1 MIDRAVDDLN
11 SFLINQYEEV
21 NKVIIQIEEENGKT
35 LAGEEKI
42 KNEEQIIMNESRAS
56 SDPLVQEYVDLFDA
70 TIEENQMKHFSPI
83 LQDLVNAFKGLPGI
97 GVKSAQRIVFNL
109 IQQNQEK
116 ALFLSDAIK
125 NALDN
130 INECSN
136 CRMYTDSE
144 VCEICSDQKRDSALL
159 CVIESPAD
167 MIAIENSMS
176 FNGRYFVLMG
186 KLSPLD
192 GIGPDQLKLD
202 KLESII
208 KMAP

>member
-1 MIDRAVDDLN
+1 
-11 SFLINQYEEV
+11 
-21 NKVIIQIEEENGKT
+21 
-35 LAGEEKI
+35 
-42 KNEEQIIMNESRAS
+42 
-56 SDPLVQEYVDLFDA
+56 
-70 TIEENQMKHFSPI
+70 MKHFSPI

-97 GVKSAQRIVFNL
+97 GIKSAQRIVFNL

-116 ALFLSDAIK
+116 AMFLSDAIK
-125 NALDN
+125 NALEN
-130 INECSN
+130 INECSS

-144 VCEICSDQKRDSALL
+144 ICEICSDPKRDSAML

-176 FNGRYFVLMG
+176 FNGKYFVLMG

-202 KLESII
+202 KLETII
-208 KMAP
+208 NDGAIKEIILANSPTIEGEATASYILSLIEDSNIQATRIAYGVPMGGELEYVDSSTLTQALNNRSLVTKK

>member
-1 MIDRAVDDLN
+1 
-11 SFLINQYEEV
+11 
-21 NKVIIQIEEENGKT
+21 
-35 LAGEEKI
+35 
-42 KNEEQIIMNESRAS
+42 
-56 SDPLVQEYVDLFDA
+56 
-70 TIEENQMKHFSPI
+70 MKHFSPI

-109 IQQNQEK
+109 IQQNQAK

-208 KMAP
+208 KDGSVKEIILANSPTIEGEATASYILSLIEDTDIEATRIAYGVPMGGELEYVDSSTLTQALNNRSLVTKK

>member
-1 MIDRAVDDLN
+1 
-11 SFLINQYEEV
+11 
-21 NKVIIQIEEENGKT
+21 
-35 LAGEEKI
+35 
-42 KNEEQIIMNESRAS
+42 
-56 SDPLVQEYVDLFDA
+56 
-70 TIEENQMKHFSPI
+70 MKHFSPI

-208 KMAP
+208 KDVSVKEIILANSPTIEGEATASYILSLIEDTDIEATRIAYGVPMGGELEYVDSSTLTQALNNRSLVTKK

>member
-1 MIDRAVDDLN
+1 
-11 SFLINQYEEV
+11 
-21 NKVIIQIEEENGKT
+21 
-35 LAGEEKI
+35 
-42 KNEEQIIMNESRAS
+42 
-56 SDPLVQEYVDLFDA
+56 
-70 TIEENQMKHFSPI
+70 MKHFSPI

-208 KMAP
+208 KDDSVKEIILANSPTIEGEATASYILSLIEDTDIEATRIAYGVPMGGELEYVDSSTLTQALNNRSLVTKK

>member
-1 MIDRAVDDLN
+1 
-11 SFLINQYEEV
+11 
-21 NKVIIQIEEENGKT
+21 
-35 LAGEEKI
+35 
-42 KNEEQIIMNESRAS
+42 
-56 SDPLVQEYVDLFDA
+56 
-70 TIEENQMKHFSPI
+70 MKHFSPV

-109 IQQNQEK
+109 IQHNQEK
-116 ALFLSDAIK
+116 ALFLSKTIK
-125 NALDN
+125 NALEN
-130 INECSN
+130 ITECTS
-136 CRMYTDSE
+136 CRMYTDSDL
-144 VCEICSDQKRDSALL
+144 CEICSDPNRNSAML

-202 KLESII
+202 MLDSII
-208 KMAP
+208 KEGSIKEIILANSPTIEGAATASYILGLIEDTDIEATRIAYGVPMGGELEYVDSSTLTQALINRSLVSKK

>member
-1 MIDRAVDDLN
+1 
-11 SFLINQYEEV
+11 
-21 NKVIIQIEEENGKT
+21 
-35 LAGEEKI
+35 
-42 KNEEQIIMNESRAS
+42 
-56 SDPLVQEYVDLFDA
+56 
-70 TIEENQMKHFSPI
+70 MKHFSPI

-130 INECSN
+130 IKECAN

-144 VCEICSDQKRDSALL
+144 VCEICNDQKRDSALL

-202 KLESII
+202 KLELII
-208 KMAP
+208 KNGYVKEIILANSPTIEGEATASYILSLIEDTNIEATRIAYGVPMGGELEYVDSSTLTQALNNRSLVTKK

>member
-1 MIDRAVDDLN
+1 
-11 SFLINQYEEV
+11 
-21 NKVIIQIEEENGKT
+21 
-35 LAGEEKI
+35 
-42 KNEEQIIMNESRAS
+42 
-56 SDPLVQEYVDLFDA
+56 
-70 TIEENQMKHFSPI
+70 MKHFSPI

-208 KMAP
+208 KDGSVKEIILANSPTIEGEATASYITSLIEDTDIEATRIAYGVPMGGELEYVDSSTLTQALNNRSLVTKK

>member
-1 MIDRAVDDLN
+1 
-11 SFLINQYEEV
+11 
-21 NKVIIQIEEENGKT
+21 
-35 LAGEEKI
+35 
-42 KNEEQIIMNESRAS
+42 
-56 SDPLVQEYVDLFDA
+56 
-70 TIEENQMKHFSPI
+70 MKHFSPV

-109 IQQNQEK
+109 IQHNQEK
-116 ALFLSDAIK
+116 ALFLSETIK
-125 NALDN
+125 NALEN
-130 INECSN
+130 ITECSS
-136 CRMYTDSE
+136 CRMYTDSDL
-144 VCEICSDQKRDSALL
+144 CEICSDPNRNSAML

-202 KLESII
+202 MLDSII
-208 KMAP
+208 KEGSIKEIILANSPTIEGEATASYILGLIEGTDIEATRIAYGVPMGGELEYVDSSTLTQALINRSLVSKK

>member
-1 MIDRAVDDLN
+1 
-11 SFLINQYEEV
+11 
-21 NKVIIQIEEENGKT
+21 
-35 LAGEEKI
+35 
-42 KNEEQIIMNESRAS
+42 
-56 SDPLVQEYVDLFDA
+56 
-70 TIEENQMKHFSPI
+70 MKHFSPI
-83 LQDLVNAFKGLPGI
+83 LQALVNAFKGLPGI

-208 KMAP
+208 KDGSVKEIILANSPTIEGEATASYILSLIEDTDIEATRIAYGVPMGGELEYVDSSTLTQALNNRSLVTKK

>member
-1 MIDRAVDDLN
+1 
-11 SFLINQYEEV
+11 
-21 NKVIIQIEEENGKT
+21 
-35 LAGEEKI
+35 
-42 KNEEQIIMNESRAS
+42 
-56 SDPLVQEYVDLFDA
+56 
-70 TIEENQMKHFSPI
+70 MKHFSPI

-208 KMAP
+208 KDGSVKEIILANSPTIEGEATASYILSLIEDTDIEATRIAYGVPMGGELEYVDSSTLTQALNNRSLVTKK

>member
-1 MIDRAVDDLN
+1 
-11 SFLINQYEEV
+11 
-21 NKVIIQIEEENGKT
+21 
-35 LAGEEKI
+35 
-42 KNEEQIIMNESRAS
+42 
-56 SDPLVQEYVDLFDA
+56 
-70 TIEENQMKHFSPI
+70 MKHFSPI

-208 KMAP
+208 KDGSVKEIILANSPTIEGEATASYILSLIEDTDIEATRIAYGVPMGGELEYVDSGTLTQALNNRSLVTKK

>member
-1 MIDRAVDDLN
+1 
-11 SFLINQYEEV
+11 
-21 NKVIIQIEEENGKT
+21 
-35 LAGEEKI
+35 
-42 KNEEQIIMNESRAS
+42 
-56 SDPLVQEYVDLFDA
+56 
-70 TIEENQMKHFSPI
+70 MKHFSPI

-176 FNGRYFVLMG
+176 FNGKYFVLMG

-208 KMAP
+208 KDGSVKEIILANSPTIEGEATASYILSLIEDTDIEATRIAYGVPMGGELEYVDSSTLTQALNNRSLVTKK

>member
-1 MIDRAVDDLN
+1 
-11 SFLINQYEEV
+11 
-21 NKVIIQIEEENGKT
+21 
-35 LAGEEKI
+35 
-42 KNEEQIIMNESRAS
+42 
-56 SDPLVQEYVDLFDA
+56 
-70 TIEENQMKHFSPI
+70 MKHFSPI

-144 VCEICSDQKRDSALL
+144 VCEICSDEKRDSALV

-192 GIGPDQLKLD
+192 GIGPDQLRLD

-208 KMAP
+208 NDGSVKEIILANSPTIEGEATASYILSLIEDTDIEATRIAYGVPMGGELEYVDSSTLTQALNNRSLVTKK

>member
-1 MIDRAVDDLN
+1 
-11 SFLINQYEEV
+11 
-21 NKVIIQIEEENGKT
+21 
-35 LAGEEKI
+35 
-42 KNEEQIIMNESRAS
+42 
-56 SDPLVQEYVDLFDA
+56 
-70 TIEENQMKHFSPI
+70 MKHFSPI

-116 ALFLSDAIK
+116 ALFLSNAIK

-202 KLESII
+202 KLESTIKDGSVKEII
-208 KMAP
+208 LANSPTIEGEATASYILSLIEDTDIEATRIAYGVPMGGELEYVDSSTLTQALNNRSLVTKK

>member
-1 MIDRAVDDLN
+1 
-11 SFLINQYEEV
+11 
-21 NKVIIQIEEENGKT
+21 
-35 LAGEEKI
+35 
-42 KNEEQIIMNESRAS
+42 
-56 SDPLVQEYVDLFDA
+56 
-70 TIEENQMKHFSPI
+70 MKHFSPI

-116 ALFLSDAIK
+116 AMFLSDAIK
-125 NALDN
+125 NALEN

-136 CRMYTDSE
+136 CRMYTDSGI
-144 VCEICSDQKRDSALL
+144 CEICSDPKRDSAML

-176 FNGRYFVLMG
+176 FNGKYFVLMG

-208 KMAP
+208 DDGAIKEIILANSPTIEGEATASYILSLIEDHDIQATRIAYGVPMGGELEYVDSSTLTQALNNRSLVTKK

>member
-1 MIDRAVDDLN
+1 
-11 SFLINQYEEV
+11 
-21 NKVIIQIEEENGKT
+21 
-35 LAGEEKI
+35 
-42 KNEEQIIMNESRAS
+42 
-56 SDPLVQEYVDLFDA
+56 
-70 TIEENQMKHFSPI
+70 MKHFSPI

-116 ALFLSDAIK
+116 AIFLSDAIK

-144 VCEICSDQKRDSALL
+144 LCEICSDPKRDSALL

-176 FNGRYFVLMG
+176 FNGKYFVLMG

-208 KMAP
+208 KDGSLNEIILANSPTIEGEATASYILSLIKDSDIKATRIAYGVPMGGELEYVDSNTLTQALNNRSLVTKK

>member
-1 MIDRAVDDLN
+1 
-11 SFLINQYEEV
+11 
-21 NKVIIQIEEENGKT
+21 
-35 LAGEEKI
+35 
-42 KNEEQIIMNESRAS
+42 
-56 SDPLVQEYVDLFDA
+56 
-70 TIEENQMKHFSPI
+70 MKHFSPI

-208 KMAP
+208 KDGSVKEIILANSPTIDGEATASYILSLIEDTDIEATRIAYGVPMGGELEYVDSSTLTQALNNRSLVTKK

>member
-1 MIDRAVDDLN
+1 
-11 SFLINQYEEV
+11 
-21 NKVIIQIEEENGKT
+21 
-35 LAGEEKI
+35 
-42 KNEEQIIMNESRAS
+42 
-56 SDPLVQEYVDLFDA
+56 
-70 TIEENQMKHFSPI
+70 MKHFSPI

-116 ALFLSDAIK
+116 AIFLSDAIK

-130 INECSN
+130 IDECSN

-144 VCEICSDQKRDSALL
+144 LCEICSDPKRDSALL

-176 FNGRYFVLMG
+176 FSGKYFVLMG

-208 KMAP
+208 KDGSLNEIILANSPTIEGEATASYILSLIKDSDIKATRIAYGVPMGGELEYVDSNTLTQALNNRSLVTKK